1 MVKKSKKG
9 ASKKSSKKVVDTSSH
24 VDKKKKKAV
33 PKAVAVK
40 SRAGKKKA
48 PPRNRGG
55 RRAADVNQLIAKS
68 ALKDVFKRQ
77 GSHRVRGGA
86 LDSIPASAE
95 QFIYDL
101 VSVSLRSMIMGR
113 RQTCKVEDVD
123 VALAT
128 RGEACY

>member
-9 ASKKSSKKVVDTSSH
+9 ASKKSSKKVAETPSR
-24 VDKKKKKAV
+24 VDKKNKKPAAAAAKSRIAKKKAL
-33 PKAVAVK
+33 
-40 SRAGKKKA
+40 
-48 PPRNRGG
+48 PRNRGG
-55 RRAADVNQLIAKS
+55 RRASVTNQLIAKS

-86 LDSIPASAE
+86 LDSVPDSATDY
-95 QFIYDL
+95 IYDL
-101 VSVSLRSMIMGR
+101 VSVALRSMIMGR
-113 RQTCKVEDVD
+113 RQTCKVEDVN